1 MSEHIEIGQLPIDLL
16 TPAWPHLAPF
26 LIAGAKVDP
35 DVDLNQAVADVLEG
49 RARIWVIFDG
59 DTPIGA
65 FLTSIVET
73 SDGEAL
79 DVYGLG
85 GRSILKWG
93 QKITTAMIAYA
104 QSNRV
109 DRIIFKGRKALQ
121 RAYPGIR
128 AVGQEP
134 DGTYL
139 YERRVA

>member
-1 MSEHIEIGQLPIDLL
+1 MTQDIEIGQLPLNLL
-16 TPAWPHLAPF
+16 TPAWPYLAPF

-49 RARIWVIFDG
+49 KARIWVILEH

-65 FLTSIVET
+65 FLTSIVQT

-85 GRSILKWG
+85 GRDILKWG
-93 QKITTAMIAYA
+93 RKITDSMIAYA
-104 QSNRV
+104 QANRV
-109 DRIIFKGRKALQ
+109 ERIIFKGRKALQ

>member
-1 MSEHIEIGQLPIDLL
+1 MTENIEIGQLPVNLL
-16 TPAWPHLAPF
+16 SAAWPHIGPY
-26 LIAGAKVDP
+26 LIDGAKVDP
-35 DVDLNQAVADVLEG
+35 DVDINLAVKDVLEG
-49 RARIWVIFDG
+49 KARVWVILDG
-59 DTPIGA
+59 EAPTGA
-65 FLTSIVET
+65 FLTSIVQT

-93 QKITTAMIAYA
+93 RKITDAMIAYA
-104 QSNRV
+104 QANRV
-109 DRIIFKGRKALQ
+109 ERIIFKGRKALQ

-128 AVGQEP
+128 PVGQEP

>member
-1 MSEHIEIGQLPIDLL
+1 MSENIEIGQLPLNLL
-16 TPAWPHLAPF
+16 APAWPHIAPF

-35 DVDLNQAVADVLEG
+35 DVDLNQAVADVMEG
-49 RARIWVIFDG
+49 KARIWVILNG
-59 DTPIGA
+59 ETPIGA
-65 FLTSIVET
+65 FLTSIVQT

-85 GRSILKWG
+85 GRDILKWG
-93 QKITTAMIAYA
+93 RKITDSMIVYA
-104 QSNRV
+104 QANRV

>member
-1 MSEHIEIGQLPIDLL
+1 MEQNIEIGQLPIDLL

-49 RARIWVIFDG
+49 RARIWVILDG